1 MTGVFPCF
9 NFAVHHRSGRLP
21 VALCAGRARGSSC
34 WGSSNSM
41 PVEGVSLRCQQG
53 QRSVRNEQPGGN
65 RLKGNK
71 MSAAMA
77 GPRESFEM
85 ADEKRL
91 HGLRKRLTDE
101 GYTQVLGFESLPLVN
116 RLFDD
121 LCALRDTHAT
131 MAHNLSEKGANEAK
145 LQRQIHPIQK
155 ELSRMVRENNQLHL
169 ELIQRGEEL
178 DTHQRR
184 TSLDTKKL
192 QTKITDQAFI
202 ITQQAQH
209 IRDLEQQV
217 DEHRERIQQLLDPNF
232 TYTSGPAGESLPK
245 GQEIVVSACPK
256 PHNVEEEEEYGL
268 QVVHDLDSATADQ
281 IAGLEE
287 DLKQSMRKQEL
298 LELEVH
304 ALQEA
309 IRNREGEITR
319 MGRLLVNNVNSDKE
333 DLEKIN
339 SDNVDIIRRLNGQL
353 DFVSGQLADA
363 ERQKLYMQQ
372 LAEEVDNLRSN
383 ESKLKGILSSSN
395 HELQELRALLLQPA
409 GPDRPSGGVPTPSK
423 AGPGEDMHPI
433 SGHNPS
439 DMETANRGHTGHETQ
454 RQTDKAGHWEQ
465 MEALEAAL
473 RLRDTECGKLREQV
487 VQGQQTLR
495 ESQAKCEQVGAELTE
510 MKRLRD
516 NLYAVVWDFEN
527 QMAEVQV
534 KIKELVSAR
543 EEKSRQCA
551 DAWDKVKML
560 QQELVALA
568 ASSGGVRSSNEGGAP
583 DVQNVAQLIDQLKA
597 YRQRVQAL
605 EAQVERADD
614 ELAAWAAN
622 DASIVA
628 SAPSKASD
636 PEKNAPAEEIAEL
649 KTCLAL
655 SQQKGRSL
663 RVELEQLRSEHEQ
676 CDAQKGPIDAKL
688 AEKERAI
695 EQLQSLMSHMDETRG
710 QVVAQL
716 KVHMESAHSNKKQVD
731 LLESEVK
738 RLLGELRRY
747 EDELARSRSAITDID
762 GERDTLLHQLD
773 EKTQMVCALEAQLS
787 ETLKDK
793 DTSLADV
800 TSVQQQAD
808 MLRQALNERD
818 AHNKA
823 LQQEM
828 QSEVQH
834 RKGAEQLCNAKMEEA
849 RVLAAVYFPVFY

>member
-1 MTGVFPCF
+1 
-9 NFAVHHRSGRLP
+9 
-21 VALCAGRARGSSC
+21 
-34 WGSSNSM
+34 M
-41 PVEGVSLRCQQG
+41 PVEGVSLRGQG
-53 QRSVRNEQPGGN
+53 QRAVRNEGQGGGKGI
-65 RLKGNK
+65 KGNK
-71 MSAAMA
+71 MSAAVA
-77 GPRESFEM
+77 GPRESFEL
-85 ADEKRL
+85 ADEKRFQ
-91 HGLRKRLTDE
+91 GLRKRLTDE

-245 GQEIVVSACPK
+245 GQEIMVSACPK
-256 PHNVEEEEEYGL
+256 PHDVEEEEEDV
-268 QVVHDLDSATADQ
+268 QQAVHDLDAATAHQ

-287 DLKQSMRKQEL
+287 DLKESNRKQEL

-339 SDNVDIIRRLNGQL
+339 SNNEDSIRRLNSQL
-353 DFVSGQLADA
+353 DFVSGQLADV
-363 ERQKLYMQQ
+363 ERQKLLMQQ
-372 LAEEVDNLRSN
+372 LAEEVDSLRSN
-383 ESKLKGILSSSN
+383 ESKLKGMLSSAN
-395 HELQELRALLLQPA
+395 EELQELRALLQQPA
-409 GPDRPSGGVPTPSK
+409 GPDRPSGGLPTPAK
-423 AGPGEDMHPI
+423 AGPGEDTYPV
-433 SGHNPS
+433 SGHNPG
-439 DMETANRGHTGHETQ
+439 DMEAANRGHTWQEMQPQNDETGH
-454 RQTDKAGHWEQ
+454 RQQIEEFQ
-465 MEALEAAL
+465 AAL
-473 RLRDTECGKLREQV
+473 RLRDSECGKLREQV
-487 VQGQQTLR
+487 LQDQQTLR
-495 ESQAKCEQVGAELTE
+495 ESLAKCEQVGAELTE

-560 QQELVALA
+560 QQEL
-568 ASSGGVRSSNEGGAP
+568 ASSATRTGGVRSGNEGGAP
-583 DVQNVAQLIDQLKA
+583 GAHNVVQLLDQLQA
-597 YRQRVQAL
+597 HRQRVQAL
-605 EAQVERADD
+605 EAQVERADE

-628 SAPSKASD
+628 SSPSKASD
-636 PEKNAPAEEIAEL
+636 ADKQINKEIQAL
-649 KTCLAL
+649 KTSLSS
-655 SQQKGRSL
+655 SQQQVRSL
-663 RVELEQLRSEHEQ
+663 QIELEQLRSEEQ
-676 CDAQKGPIDAKL
+676 CGAQNSPIEAKL

-695 EQLQSLMSHMDETRG
+695 EQLQSLMSNMDETRG

-716 KVHMESAHSNKKQVD
+716 KVHMESAHSSKQQVE

-747 EDELARSRSAITDID
+747 EDELARSRTAITDID
-762 GERDTLLHQLD
+762 GERDTMLNQLD
-773 EKTQMVCALEAQLS
+773 EKTQMVRALEARLS

-808 MLRQALNERD
+808 MLRLALNERD

-823 LQQEM
+823 LQQEL
-828 QSEVQH
+828 QSEGHH

-849 RVLAAVYFPVFY
+849 RVLAAVCFCLSLTPPLLTNV